1 MWVSRDTQKNIKGDW
16 IENIIEG
23 NHSTAG
29 KNKKEIENE
38 NEKARQFPVAND
50 GDEDGIWRGQ
60 LSRRRGY
67 YISSCSTVDDSEDDS
82 NRTG

>member
-1 MWVSRDTQKNIKGDW
+1 MGIQGYTKKNIKGDW
-16 IENIIEG
+16 VENRIEE

-38 NEKARQFPVAND
+38 NARQFQVAND

-67 YISSCSTVDDSEDDS
+67 YIYSHAQQRLPIHDSED
-82 NRTG
+82 R